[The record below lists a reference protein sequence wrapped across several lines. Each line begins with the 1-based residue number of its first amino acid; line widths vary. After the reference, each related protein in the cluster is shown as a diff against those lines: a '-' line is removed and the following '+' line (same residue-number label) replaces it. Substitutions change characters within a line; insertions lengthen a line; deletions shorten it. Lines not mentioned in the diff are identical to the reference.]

1 MIFKNLYFFIR
12 KFLNI
17 LKISVSFVCS
27 FMQVLQLMEKMIILN
42 MASMANMKV
51 LLVVMI
57 IRPSIAW
64 LAGTPATCT
73 AASVVF
79 LGVIG
84 PIAACIAT
92 SDVS

>member
-1 MIFKNLYFFIR
+1 
-12 KFLNI
+12 
-17 LKISVSFVCS
+17 
-27 FMQVLQLMEKMIILN
+27 MQVLQLMEKIIILN

-57 IRPSIAW
+57 VRPSIAW

-84 PIAACIAT
+84 PIAAYIAT